1 LKEDILQA
9 EIFKFY
15 TNTYCLKNHNPRG
28 IIFSIPNGG
37 TRNAKEAVKLKATG
51 LLRGASDLI
60 VILPN
65 GKLLFIEVK
74 TDIGVQ
80 SEYQKDFE
88 DRVKSLGFEY
98 ILVRSLEE
106 FKKIIN
112 SQSNS

>member
-1 LKEDILQA
+1 MKNEDRIQQ
-9 EIFKFY
+9 EIFVWFN
-15 TNTYCLKNHNPRG
+15 NTYCLKNHKPRG

-112 SQSNS
+112 SQ